1 MRTDVAIDKLCNIAP
16 IIANMAEELAHDE
29 EFKKITID
37 YAAKKMTQGVFMLRV
52 IPIILKSHRENA
64 FEILSVWKGKSVDEI
79 KAQSIGVTI
88 NEVKEIFND
97 EDFRSFFSSS
107 SASGSVAEG

>member
-52 IPIILKSHRENA
+52 IPIIL
-64 FEILSVWKGKSVDEI
+64 
-79 KAQSIGVTI
+79 
-88 NEVKEIFND
+88 
-97 EDFRSFFSSS
+97 
-107 SASGSVAEG
+107 